1 MKKMLLLKKAVFR
14 AAVISALSFFL
25 LSTPVYGAEPEAP
38 EAPETPQT
46 EDPNEGISLH
56 SDIIGWRYKTVGGR
70 LYRRRFNYTWD
81 RWEDEYWIECV

>member
-14 AAVISALSFFL
+14 AAVVSALSFFL
-25 LSTPVYGAEPEAP
+25 LSTPVYASEPEAP
-38 EAPETPQT
+38 EAPQA

-56 SDIIGWRYKTVGGR
+56 SDIIDWRYKKVGGR
-70 LYRRRFNYTWD
+70 LYRRRYNYTQD